1 MNNEQGRW
9 VGRFADRADAGR
21 RLGTRLSHLRGQDVV
36 VLGLPRGGVPV
47 AFEVARSL
55 GAPLDVI
62 VVRRLGLPGHR
73 HLAMGAIGE
82 GGFTFLD
89 HEMVAR
95 GQITG
100 PEVRAAEE
108 AEHTVLLKRVD
119 RLRHGRE
126 RIDVTGRTVVIVDDG
141 ITTGSTMRVAIAIAR
156 RLGAARVVVAVPVA
170 PAETI
175 HGFVEAD
182 EVVCLSTPFPFLA
195 VGYSYAD
202 FSPATDHQV
211 EELLDA
217 AARTS
222 PAAS

>member
-1 MNNEQGRW
+1 MSIEQGRW

-55 GAPLDVI
+55 GVPLDVI

-73 HLAMGAIGE
+73 QLAMGAIGE
-82 GGFTFLD
+82 GGFKFLD
-89 HEMVAR
+89 REMVAR

-100 PEVRAAEE
+100 PQLLAAEQE
-108 AEHTVLLKRVD
+108 ERRILVKRVA

-126 RIDVTGRTVVIVDDG
+126 RLDLTGKTVVVVDDG

-156 RLGAARVVVAVPVA
+156 RLGAERVVVAVPVA

-175 HGFVEAD
+175 HEFADAD

-202 FSPATDHQV
+202 FSPATDGQV

-217 AARTS
+217 ADRTS
-222 PAAS
+222 RTAS